1 MVTTV
6 SANTIRQNV
15 DQFLE
20 SIQKS
25 DQTVIVEDHGKQIAV
40 IISLERYQQLLDP
53 DAASDWAVIHE
64 MQMRNAHFD
73 PDDVLREV
81 TEVVEHVRQ
90 ELYEEDL
97 RASQSSH

>member
-1 MVTTV
+1 MVKTV
-6 SANTIRQNV
+6 STDTVRENPDELFT
-15 DQFLE
+15 
-20 SIQKS
+20 SILDI

-40 IISLERYQQLLDP
+40 IISPERFQQLLDP

-64 MQMRNAHFD
+64 MQKRNAHLD